1 MKAKIIFGP
10 TQLHYCV
17 IIQTMT
23 KIVQATSQNHIDP
36 YRDIQMQVEGS
47 DIFIEAMFTSYLY

>member
-1 MKAKIIFGP
+1 
-10 TQLHYCV
+10 
-17 IIQTMT
+17 MT